1 MPVVTILVFNYRI
14 EIVCQNVTRLL
25 YRYTRVFVMCSIII
39 SAIRTSPSMRPSLH
53 LRIAGSECGSITH
66 QYVSISLRG
75 LSTLHCCILPFV
87 ATCSRMLNLNKK
99 LPQYF
104 HKKCNVALTGQIHR
118 MIAIICWLNRMLES
132 TGNCFTGMTV
142 RLLTS
147 SGRGCANVSVD
158 VSWYK

>member
-1 MPVVTILVFNYRI
+1 MPECDVVV
-14 EIVCQNVTRLL
+14 V
-25 YRYTRVFVMCSIII
+25 
-39 SAIRTSPSMRPSLH
+39 SLH
-53 LRIAGSECGSITH
+53 SCLCHVLNNNIGNQNLSFNEAVIAFEKCWEHCGSITH

-75 LSTLHCCILPFV
+75 LSTLYCCILPFV

-118 MIAIICWLNRMLES
+118 MIGIICWLNRMLES